1 MTTQPR
7 QEVAVVIDFL
17 EGNFKKGFKVSLE
30 ILKEGTRTQQ
40 TNDLPRLPPAPELPD
55 LYRVWQSR
63 YIAMGAQ
70 RQLSS
75 SRSIQPVANQPTH
88 KRSAVQDCRAAAN
101 ALEQV
106 LSDWFQSDSFQRLRD
121 KILAVRLIQEEN
133 AVPVIF
139 NFRVPEAD
147 QLRRLPW
154 HVWDLFRIALPNAEV
169 VLQAKIAPKSEPS
182 DGPLKV
188 LAIYGSPTQGIS
200 TEEDRAAWH
209 SLASRQNVT
218 IVELDQPTQSDVRKA
233 LSQQPWDILFFAG
246 HSSSTPMDGHGSEEK
261 SLDEKNGN
269 VLDLWIGGQIAR
281 PNS

>member
-7 QEVAVVIDFL
+7 QDVAVVIDFL

-40 TNDLPRLPPAPELPD
+40 TNDLPRLPPAPELPA
-55 LYRVWQSR
+55 LYRIWQSR

-70 RQLSS
+70 RELRRQLSNPL
-75 SRSIQPVANQPTH
+75 SIQPVANQPTH

-101 ALEQV
+101 ALEDV
-106 LSDWFQSDSFQRLRD
+106 LSDWFKSDSFQRLRD
-121 KILAVRLIQEEN
+121 KILAVRLIQEED

-169 VLQAKIAPKSEPS
+169 VLQAKIAPKSTPS

-188 LAIYGSPTQGIS
+188 LAIYGSPTQGIN
-200 TEEDRAAWH
+200 TKEDRAAWQ

-233 LSQQPWDILFFAG
+233 LSGQPWDILFFAG
-246 HSSSTPMDGHGSEEK
+246 HSSSAPLNEDGSEEK
-261 SLDEKNGN
+261 GSDEESFDEK
-269 VLDLWIGGQIAR
+269 
-281 PNS
+281 